1 MRRSTA
7 VVAAAGLVC
16 CVLPGCSANGGGTN
30 LPRVS
35 RTALQQD
42 IAHRL
47 ADAGE
52 KPESVTCKQD
62 LVGEVGASAR
72 CDVVVSATNTF
83 EPIVTVTAVD
93 GSAVDYEMM
102 PAVSRR
108 QLEGVVARLIADA
121 GTRGIKAVSCESG
134 IEGRIGAV
142 IHCVVDAGGLRARR
156 TVQVS
161 GVSGLMMNL
170 EVVPPRTRL
179 RPVRPSS

>member
-1 MRRSTA
+1 
-7 VVAAAGLVC
+7 
-16 CVLPGCSANGGGTN
+16 
-30 LPRVS
+30 
-35 RTALQQD
+35 LQQD

-102 PAVSRR
+102 PALSRR

-121 GTRGIKAVSCESG
+121 GTRGITAVSCESG
-134 IEGRIGAV
+134 IEGRVGAMV
-142 IHCVVDAGGLRARR
+142 NCAVEATGLLARR
-156 TVQVS
+156 TIRISAVN
-161 GVSGLMMNL
+161 GLMMDL
-170 EVVPPRTRL
+170 EVDPARTRS